1 MPRASVAR
9 QASALSMQ
17 GPWHPADLLPQLQST
32 MAALADIEVRYQ
44 SDQTQLQ
51 GWTGPR
57 PSRRSS
63 RPSLQS
69 ATSGSVVP
77 MFRG

>member
-17 GPWHPADLLPQLQST
+17 GPWYPADLLPQLQST

-51 GWTGPR
+51 GWTGPEAIKT
-57 PSRRSS
+57 
-63 RPSLQS
+63 QF
-69 ATSGSVVP
+69 AA
-77 MFRG
+77 

>member
-9 QASALSMQ
+9 HASALSMQ

-51 GWTGPR
+51 GWAGPEAIR
-57 PSRRSS
+57 TRF
-63 RPSLQS
+63 
-69 ATSGSVVP
+69 AA
-77 MFRG
+77 

>member
-1 MPRASVAR
+1 MPRTSVAR

-17 GPWHPADLLPQLQST
+17 GPWYPADLLPQLQST

-51 GWTGPR
+51 GWTGPEAIKT
-57 PSRRSS
+57 
-63 RPSLQS
+63 QF
-69 ATSGSVVP
+69 AA
-77 MFRG
+77 